1 MAIGMEYNTNDCREL
16 TILIKLVYEFLST
29 LEPASS
35 WLDFVS
41 VVHEVGIQESN
52 ASAVQGT
59 G

>member
-1 MAIGMEYNTNDCREL
+1 M
-16 TILIKLVYEFLST
+16 ILSEHTLKGNGNKLVYEFLST